1 MTNSRT
7 VLLVEDNKD
16 DVFLMQRALQGA
28 RIANPVIVVET
39 GQEAIDYLS
48 GAGKFAD
55 RDSYPIPAVVFLD
68 LKLPFIYGHELLA
81 WIRRQKQFESLIV
94 IVLTSSNEAS
104 DLSRCYSLG
113 RTLIWSNRR
122 LPSSLRLWPKLLNGS
137 GWSMRGRADKEMG
150 RTSG

>member
-1 MTNSRT
+1 MANSRT

-68 LKLPFIYGHELLA
+68 LKLPFTYGHEVLA
-81 WIRRQKQFESLIV
+81 WIRQRKEFESLIV
-94 IVLTSSNEAS
+94 IMLTSSNEAS
-104 DLSRCYSLG
+104 D
-113 RTLIWSNRR
+113 
-122 LPSSLRLWPKLLNGS
+122 
-137 GWSMRGRADKEMG
+137 
-150 RTSG
+150 